1 MSKFDDMKLMAEE
14 IDMLNRD
21 SMITDQMADI
31 TAKEA
36 SEALA
41 AAMRSYGLSYLEA
54 IQWCETAN
62 EIIDKILDEGP
73 L

>member
-1 MSKFDDMKLMAEE
+1 MSKFDNMKLTAEE
-14 IDMLNRD
+14 MNMLNRD
-21 SMITDQMADI
+21 SMITDQVADI

-36 SEALA
+36 SEILS

-54 IQWCETAN
+54 IQWSEMVN
-62 EIIDKILDEGP
+62 EIIDKVLDKGP

>member
-1 MSKFDDMKLMAEE
+1 MKFLAEE
-14 IDMLNRD
+14 IDMLHRD

-36 SEALA
+36 SETLS

-54 IQWCETAN
+54 IQWSEMVN
-62 EIIDKILDEGP
+62 EIIDKVLDKGP

>member
-1 MSKFDDMKLMAEE
+1 MSKFDDMKFLAEE
-14 IDMLNRD
+14 IDMLHRD

-36 SEALA
+36 SETLS

-54 IQWCETAN
+54 IQWSEMVN
-62 EIIDKILDEGP
+62 EIIDKVLDKGP

>member
-31 TAKEA
+31 TAKED
-36 SEALA
+36 SETLSAV
-41 AAMRSYGLSYLEA
+41 MRSYGLSYLEA

>member
-1 MSKFDDMKLMAEE
+1 MKLMAEE

-31 TAKEA
+31 TAKED
-36 SEALA
+36 SETLSAV
-41 AAMRSYGLSYLEA
+41 MRSYGLSYLEA

>member
-1 MSKFDDMKLMAEE
+1 MKLTAEE
-14 IDMLNRD
+14 MDMLNRD
-21 SMITDQMADI
+21 SMITDQVADF

-36 SEALA
+36 SETLS